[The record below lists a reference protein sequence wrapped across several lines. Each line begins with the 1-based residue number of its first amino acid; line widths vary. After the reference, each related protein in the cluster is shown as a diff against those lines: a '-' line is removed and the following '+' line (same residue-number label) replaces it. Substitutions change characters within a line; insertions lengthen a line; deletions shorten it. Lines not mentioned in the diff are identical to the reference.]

1 MVVGVGG
8 SNAQR
13 RAMGD
18 DDGQRQRVGKK
29 RRLSGTLSGA
39 AAFVRDCGCC
49 LGLLL
54 LSGTV
59 TVAREATICKGLRF
73 VRDYNFD
80 TTFVILHSA
89 MPSSHSTPLP
99 PSFCFP
105 QIPLVVQL
113 LQASNNVDTGTKQ
126 HALEF
131 LTTLARSHGN
141 R

>member
-1 MVVGVGG
+1 
-8 SNAQR
+8 
-13 RAMGD
+13 
-18 DDGQRQRVGKK
+18 
-29 RRLSGTLSGA
+29 
-39 AAFVRDCGCC
+39 
-49 LGLLL
+49 
-54 LSGTV
+54 
-59 TVAREATICKGLRF
+59 
-73 VRDYNFD
+73 
-80 TTFVILHSA
+80 